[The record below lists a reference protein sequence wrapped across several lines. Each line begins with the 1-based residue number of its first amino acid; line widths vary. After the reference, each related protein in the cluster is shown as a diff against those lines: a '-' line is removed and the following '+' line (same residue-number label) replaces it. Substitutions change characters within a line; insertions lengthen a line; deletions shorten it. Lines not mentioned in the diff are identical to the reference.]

1 MRLIAI
7 QLPSLPAGLGS
18 PGNVRVDDPPHV
30 LRGWKISV
38 RGAAVFLIS
47 PAGWRKPGD
56 VLVNLDPKGERRV
69 FEIPR
74 SDCVLQ
80 WEGDGAVDGLTKY
93 DSESMDRPKVVAI
106 DDAELEA
113 MTAPKAKAK

>member
-30 LRGWKISV
+30 LRGWKVRV
-38 RGAAVFLIS
+38 RGPAVFLVS
-47 PAGWRKPGD
+47 PAGWKKPGD
-56 VLVNLDPKGERRV
+56 VLVTLDAKGPRRV
-69 FEIPR
+69 FEVAR
-74 SDCVLQ
+74 GECCLQ
-80 WEGDGAVDGLTKY
+80 WEGDGEVDGLTKY
-93 DSESMDRPKVVAI
+93 DSEPMDRPKVVAI

-113 MTAPKAKAK
+113 MTAPKAKVR